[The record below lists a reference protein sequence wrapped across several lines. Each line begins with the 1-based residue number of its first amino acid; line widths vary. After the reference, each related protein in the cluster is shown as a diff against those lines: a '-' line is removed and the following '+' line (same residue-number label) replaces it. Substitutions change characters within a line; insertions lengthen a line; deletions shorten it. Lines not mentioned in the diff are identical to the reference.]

1 MIINVGVKPLK
12 LIAIFIFF
20 CSSNIIGQYHNY
32 GKITFE
38 RKTNL
43 IKKYKD
49 KSRMMR
55 FVTEENKIKIDK
67 FELLFNDTSSVF
79 RPIQQVDEGRMGW
92 LTTKNYYFQYLQ
104 GNTQFIILGLF
115 GQNVYLKDSLP
126 ERKWKITNSTRNISG
141 YKCRKA
147 LYEKNDTTRIY
158 AWYASE
164 LTTSIG
170 PEGYCG
176 LPGVI
181 LGLATEDGGIVYF
194 AKSIEFTK
202 PKQEELIPDV
212 GKNKVF
218 TIQKLKYKIEKD
230 YGNTPWG
237 KGMFDDLFR
246 WL

>member
-1 MIINVGVKPLK
+1 MILKCGANVSRLS
-12 LIAIFIFF
+12 AFIFIFVCF
-20 CSSNIIGQYHNY
+20 SVHGQYHEY

-43 IKKYKD
+43 LKKYKD
-49 KSRMMR
+49 KQRMMR
-55 FVTEENKIKIDK
+55 FVTEENKIKVDK
-67 FELLFNDTSSVF
+67 FELLFNDTASAF
-79 RPIQQVDEGRMGW
+79 LPIQQVEEGRMGW
-92 LTTKNYYFQYLQ
+92 LTTKNYYYQYLQ
-104 GNTQFIILGLF
+104 EQSQYTILSLF
-115 GQNVYLKDSLP
+115 GQNVNIKDSLP
-126 ERKWKITNSTRNISG
+126 SRKWKITNSTRNISG

-147 LYEKNDTTRIY
+147 LYEKNDSTRIY
-158 AWYASE
+158 AWYAAE
-164 LTTSIG
+164 MTPSIG

-194 AKSIEFTK
+194 AKSIEFIKPTK
-202 PKQEELIPDV
+202 EDLTPDL
-212 GKNKVF
+212 GKDKVF
-218 TIQKLKYKIEKD
+218 TLETLKAKIEKD

>member
-1 MIINVGVKPLK
+1 MTTNVGVNISRLS
-12 LIAIFIFF
+12 AIFILFC
-20 CSSNIIGQYHNY
+20 CSSLYGQYHDF

-43 IKKYKD
+43 LKKYQ
-49 KSRMMR
+49 SERMKR
-55 FVTEENKIKIDK
+55 FVNEDNKIKIDK
-67 FELLFNDTSSVF
+67 FELLFNDTASVF
-79 RPIQQVDEGRMGW
+79 RPIEVVEEGRMGW
-92 LTTKNYYFQYLQ
+92 MTTKNYYYQYLNE
-104 GNTQFIILGLF
+104 GSQFTILALF
-115 GQNVYLKDSLP
+115 GQNAYVKDSLP
-126 ERKWKITNSTRNISG
+126 SRNWKITNSKRDIGG
-141 YKCRKA
+141 YKCKKA
-147 LYEKNDTTRIY
+147 IYEKNDSTRIY

-194 AKSIEFTK
+194 AKKIEFVKPTK
-202 PKQEELIPDV
+202 VELTLEV
-212 GKNKVF
+212 KKNKVY
-218 TIQKLKYKIEKD
+218 TLNELKTKIEKD

-237 KGMFDDLFR
+237 KNMFGNLFR

>member
-1 MIINVGVKPLK
+1 MTTSAGAKNIGLVVL
-12 LIAIFIFF
+12 FIWL
-20 CSSNIIGQYHNY
+20 CCDGLMGQYHDY

-43 IKKYKD
+43 LKRYND
-49 KSRMMR
+49 NRMKR
-55 FVTEENKIKIDK
+55 FINEDNKIKIDK
-67 FELLFNDTSSVF
+67 FELLFNDTASVF
-79 RPIQQVDEGRMGW
+79 RPILVAEEGKMSW
-92 LTTKNYYFQYLQ
+92 MTTKNYYYQYLQ
-104 GNTQFIILGLF
+104 EKSQFMILGLF

-126 ERKWKITNSTRNISG
+126 QRDWKITNRTRNISG

-147 LYEKNDTTRIY
+147 LYEKNDSTRIY
-158 AWYASE
+158 AWYATE

-194 AKSIEFTK
+194 AKKIEFVK
-202 PKQEELIPDV
+202 PTQKELIPDS
-212 GKNKVF
+212 GKNKIF
-218 TIQKLKYKIEKD
+218 TLQQLKFKIKKD
-230 YGNTPWG
+230 YGGTPWG
-237 KGMFDDLFR
+237 KGMFENLFR

>member
-1 MIINVGVKPLK
+1 MTLKVGIKSIGTIV
-12 LIAIFIFF
+12 FF
-20 CSSNIIGQYHNY
+20 VTFCGSSLFGQYHSS

-43 IKKYKD
+43 LKRYND
-49 KSRMMR
+49 ARMKR

-79 RPIQQVDEGRMGW
+79 RPILEVEEGRMGW
-92 LTTKNYYFQYLQ
+92 MTTKNYYYQYLQ
-104 GNTQFIILGLF
+104 ENTQFTILGLF
-115 GQNVYLKDSLP
+115 GQNVYVKDSLP
-126 ERKWKITNSTRNISG
+126 TRSWKITNSKRNIGG
-141 YKCRKA
+141 YECRKA
-147 LYEKNDTTRIY
+147 IYEKNDSTRIY

-194 AKSIEFTK
+194 AKKIEFVNPTE
-202 PKQEELIPDV
+202 EELRPDF
-212 GKNKVF
+212 GKNDVF
-218 TIQKLKYKIEKD
+218 TLEQLKVKIEKD

-237 KGMFDDLFR
+237 KKMFDDLFR